1 MGRAREDDGISRF
14 AEDSPGLC
22 LLLWYDYCVFPSQK
36 HPSWNNNFTVILGR
50 KSVLGTVRAVP
61 WLWGRCEAVWCGW
74 LASKTEVSMPN
85 SEPGPC
91 PTDTGEALRPLF
103 LTPEIL
109 SM

>member
-1 MGRAREDDGISRF
+1 MTVY
-14 AEDSPGLC
+14 PGLPKTVLAYAC
-22 LLLWYDYCVFPSQK
+22 CCGMIIVSFPLKSI
-36 HPSWNNNFTVILGR
+36 PVGTTDFTVILGR

-85 SEPGPC
+85 SEPGLC